1 MNFKLLILFLLV
13 FSLVSCLNGKIV
25 TINGEGIDSDYFN
38 DVYALSG
45 GGMSKIQFFNDVM
58 IPDEILFIDKMIPV
72 RIYCTEFEIDKII
85 QLTLNHYDQEAVLA
99 YEISSNVKLIKRK

>member
-1 MNFKLLILFLLV
+1 MTLKSIGEILVPDYSNGGKQYPLLHHKEWDEKVKEIVGGLTILKTAK
-13 FSLVSCLNGKIV
+13 GEW
-25 TINGEGIDSDYFN
+25 INQDG
-38 DVYALSG
+38 
-45 GGMSKIQFFNDVM
+45 
-58 IPDEILFIDKMIPV
+58 ILFIDKMIPV